1 MHIQALSRRRRS
13 ALLTPAFTAVSQ
25 ARLDLEA
32 LENSG
37 APTAV
42 IDAARAAVRCVER
55 GVSPP
60 AHLHRVLMEY
70 CRKHRQEQNRWGQ

>member
-1 MHIQALSRRRRS
+1 MHIQALSGRPRS
-13 ALLTPAFTAVSQ
+13 ALLTRAFTAVAQ

-37 APTAV
+37 APHAV
-42 IDAARAAVRCVER
+42 IDAARMAVRCVEQ

-60 AHLHRVLMEY
+60 AHLHRALMEY